1 MGCLASTPALHHVLG
16 DAEKLDVV
24 LAQILAQACEL
35 DVGRHKDGGVFG
47 SSRSAKRLE
56 DLAAD
61 AEGRLV
67 LFESRP

>member
-1 MGCLASTPALHHVLG
+1 MGSLASKIALQHVLG

-47 SSRSAKRLE
+47 RSRSAKRLE

-61 AEGRLV
+61 ADRHFV